1 MFKKIQ
7 TLIEKVFQDGNEKQE
22 TKLLRQGKENL
33 LINRFCKYKKCLKY
47 IIGQGGIEDAN
58 AKAI

>member
-22 TKLLRQGKENL
+22 TKLRQGKENL
-33 LINRFCKYKKCLKY
+33 LKNRFCKYKKCLKY